1 MELGLDEA
9 LVKDA
14 EKMYA
19 DKLGAG
25 KLVNGAVSTQRN
37 PIIRKGQIACFMGL
51 CVEVKPESHLLGVH
65 VVWSKRVYLH
75 GHWPRGLDLLKA

>member
-37 PIIRKGQIACFMGL
+37 PIIRKAKL
-51 CVEVKPESHLLGVH
+51 H
-65 VVWSKRVYLH
+65 VSWGCASK
-75 GHWPRGLDLLKA
+75 